1 MVINIIIIKITVPCR
16 DIRAYKLVI
25 NHYEEKQKVDT
36 TMCTMYMYVYCKGKN
51 LM

>member
-36 TMCTMYMYVYCKGKN
+36 TMCTCTCMCIVKERI
-51 LM
+51 